1 MKRNAYRGTSFN
13 LPCNRKFWKKCG
25 DFDSL
30 IQFQEC
36 AYRALMNDL
45 SNKQKADSALV
56 LDNYMK
62 LLSAQVH
69 VNLGGFKLPDFQFPK
84 KSNEASQSFQTGSLP
99 NSFNLALITLAVRS
113 SLTVNCSNA

>member
-62 LLSAQVH
+62 LLSANSSLKFEIMAKQLYV
-69 VNLGGFKLPDFQFPK
+69 
-84 KSNEASQSFQTGSLP
+84 ASQRVL
-99 NSFNLALITLAVRS
+99 
-113 SLTVNCSNA
+113 